1 LHHKKN
7 SSSINKNIEQFSIER
22 KNKFDKLQKSLKF
35 LKINFG
41 NVVKGYK
48 ARRIIYNIKELRESR
63 LKAIVYE

>member
-1 LHHKKN
+1 MKEDTN
-7 SSSINKNIEQFSIER
+7 TQR
-22 KNKFDKLQKSLKF
+22 T
-35 LKINFG
+35 NFG